1 MLARLLQQLGRL
13 GQIAAEFRR
22 EAEFGVF
29 ARYAQPHAEPQIL
42 RCFTCLVTA
51 GLDDL
56 LQLLDRIEAE
66 GAHAMHVIGFA
77 DRAGCLDRVH
87 EAQRRAG
94 QRGANQPHFRDR
106 SDVVM
111 RHAIVPQ
118 HLDQVGRRIRLYR
131 IERLARKLLDEEAGG
146 SRSGVRAIEDD
157 RFVRLE
163 SANYGPGVRICD
175 QLKGPPKRLVSDK
188 AALRFESP
196 WGSGAAHIGD
206 MRENASTIAAG
217 SAVRTH

>member
-1 MLARLLQQLGRL
+1 M
-13 GQIAAEFRR
+13 ISF
-22 EAEFGVF
+22 
-29 ARYAQPHAEPQIL
+29 
-42 RCFTCLVTA
+42 
-51 GLDDL
+51 
-56 LQLLDRIEAE
+56 
-66 GAHAMHVIGFA
+66 
-77 DRAGCLDRVH
+77 
-87 EAQRRAG
+87 
-94 QRGANQPHFRDR
+94 
-106 SDVVM
+106 S
-111 RHAIVPQ
+111 
-118 HLDQVGRRIRLYR
+118 VGRRIRLYR

-217 SAVRTH
+217 RAVRTH